1 MGCAVEIRRKLEKEC
16 YIKMDVINLLLKARR
31 VTGTEYN
38 GSGEYEKQEKWKK
51 NRQDWEQR

>member
-38 GSGEYEKQEKWKK
+38 GSGEY
-51 NRQDWEQR
+51 